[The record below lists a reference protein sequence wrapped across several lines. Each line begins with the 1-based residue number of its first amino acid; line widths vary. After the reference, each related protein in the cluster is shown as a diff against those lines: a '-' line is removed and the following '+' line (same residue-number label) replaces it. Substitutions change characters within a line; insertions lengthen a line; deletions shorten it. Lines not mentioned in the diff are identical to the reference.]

1 MCALRESWILSNI
14 EQYDVIMT
22 SDNVILSIK
31 LYPEVGHDEYILCNF
46 GCCGISGFEVIEETP
61 SPSPVA
67 R

>member
-1 MCALRESWILSNI
+1 
-14 EQYDVIMT
+14 MT

-31 LYPEVGHDEYILCNF
+31 LYPEISNDEYIILCNF

-61 SPSPVA
+61 FPSPIA